1 MVMKIDLL
9 PMPYTRARELINY
22 CVEKDIDRDNAL
34 RLLAAFT
41 KRGGPLTSDDWVLD
55 VPDSLMTYF
64 ALKWI

>member
-1 MVMKIDLL
+1 MKIDLL

-34 RLLAAFT
+34 RLLAVFT
-41 KRGGPLTSDDWVLD
+41 KRGGPLQSDDWVLD